1 MTELKLPK
9 SIKRNCKCW
18 GGFEKM
24 IEVCIKHAYII
35 VFLTF
40 GGISESSDSLL
51 MKFNQQNS
59 CVTIPLYI

>member
-24 IEVCIKHAYII
+24 REVCIKHAYII

-51 MKFNQQNS
+51 MKFNQ
-59 CVTIPLYI
+59 